1 MLSNKNI
8 IRLSLAFSILSWVG
22 LLVVDLIILFS
33 TNNLGDILLSE
44 ISALFLT
51 VFLLSQ
57 FFYYKTRIG
66 NAEHINFIDLLWRV
80 FVTGLLAT
88 IVSFAI
94 RFFYFL
100 IEGNQLTENPYLI
113 SFSYHINLGLITA
126 LVVSTFIVWK
136 RLILYQ
142 KSKNLLL
149 FWRVFEYSLLLS
161 LVFNFFNGS
170 IFNGYLF
177 GGVLVIILL
186 MGVVLAVNLKWI
198 AYLNF
203 KQKLKSILLIV
214 LILLYLSYFFINLS
228 TYSNEYGS
236 FIITNLINNIFVL
249 ALFGFILIYSVFSVL
264 VLLFNLPTSSV
275 FEQKFGD
282 VANFQRL
289 TQTIQPSESKEH
301 IFEVLLDSSSSA
313 ILAEA
318 GWIEIKENGQASPV
332 IKTENITN
340 ADVIR
345 IKESIGD
352 SKIKNLLESEIYS
365 LGNTAKFSANIQDE
379 KYKST
384 LLIPLIIQNKQ
395 IGIMALLKDVKQGFN
410 KESIDI
416 IRSFANQACTSIE
429 NMNLLSEALKT
440 ERYKEELKIAQKVQ
454 KSLLPNKLQH
464 NDQYEISGFSESA
477 DEVGGDYYDTFKVNE
492 EKFVVIIG
500 DVSGKGTSAA
510 FNMSQMRGVFY
521 ALVQLDLSPKDF
533 LVKANNAL
541 SKCLEKTSF
550 ITLSY
555 FVIDTNQKKIS
566 FARAGHCPTLFY
578 EKLKNKSKYIQNKGL
593 GIGVL
598 RNDTY
603 ENYVEVCELKYKKN
617 DILMLYTDGITEAR
631 NKKNDEFGYKRLST
645 FLEKN
650 AALGSNEIKN
660 NLLTTLTDFVGK
672 ESHNDDYTAVILKFK
687 K

>member
-8 IRLSLAFSILSWVG
+8 IRLSLAFSILSWVA

-33 TNNLGDILLSE
+33 TNNLGNQFLTG
-44 ISALFLT
+44 IST
-51 VFLLSQ
+51 VFLTAFLLLQ
-57 FFYYKTRIG
+57 FFYYKIRIDSAD
-66 NAEHINFIDLLWRV
+66 NINFIDLLWRV
-80 FVTGLLAT
+80 FITGLLAT
-88 IVSFAI
+88 IVSFII

-126 LVVSTFIVWK
+126 FIISTFIVWK

-142 KSKNLLL
+142 KSKNLVL
-149 FWRVFEYSLLLS
+149 FWKVFEYGLLLS
-161 LVFNFFNGS
+161 LIFNFFNGN

-177 GGVLVIILL
+177 VGILIVFL
-186 MGVVLAVNLKWI
+186 IMSAVLAVNLKWI

-214 LILLYLSYFFINLS
+214 LILLYLSYFFINLN
-228 TYSNEYGS
+228 TYSSEYGNV
-236 FIITNLINNIFVL
+236 IITDLINNVFVL
-249 ALFGFILIYSVFSVL
+249 SLFGFILIYSVFSVL

-289 TQTIQPSESKEH
+289 TQTLQPHQNKEQ

-318 GWIEIKENGQASPV
+318 GWIELKKKEGITPT
-332 IKTENITN
+332 IKTENIAN
-340 ADVIR
+340 NDVVR
-345 IKESIGD
+345 IKERIGR
-352 SKIKNLLESEIYS
+352 SKIKNLLESDIYS
-365 LGNTAKFSANIQDE
+365 VGNTGKFSANIQDE
-379 KYKST
+379 KYKSA
-384 LLIPLIIQNKQ
+384 LLIPLIIQTKQ
-395 IGIMALLKDVKQGFN
+395 IGTMALLKEVKQGFN
-410 KESIDI
+410 KESVDI
-416 IRSFANQACTSIE
+416 IRSFANQACTAIE

-454 KSLLPNKLQH
+454 KSLLPMELRH
-464 NDQYEISGFSESA
+464 NAQFEISGFSESA

-521 ALVQLDLSPKDF
+521 ALVQLDLSPQEF
-533 LVKANNAL
+533 LVKANSAL
-541 SKCLEKTSF
+541 SKCLEKTAF

-555 FVIDTNQKKIS
+555 FVIDTGQKKITS
-566 FARAGHCPTLFY
+566 ARAGHCPTLFY
-578 EKLKNKSKYIQNKGL
+578 EKSKTKSQYIQNKGL
-593 GIGVL
+593 GIGIL

-603 ENYVEVCELKYKKN
+603 ENYVEVNVLNYKN
-617 DILMLYTDGITEAR
+617 DDILMLYTDGITEAR
-631 NKKNDEFGYKRLST
+631 NNNNDEFGYERLSD

-650 AALGSNEIKN
+650 APHGSAEIKK
-660 NLLTTLTDFVGK
+660 NLLTTLNDFVGK
-672 ESHNDDYTAVILKFK
+672 ESHNDDYTAVIIKFK